1 MKSTLLNSIICA
13 SLLVFA
19 IGCGK
24 DKGGGSN
31 SYINPYVNPGQI
43 NQQELDKVRNWY
55 NGNVEGTLPR
65 NFGAVNATKT
75 VKTYNTQQ
83 SCEEKKFLG
92 IPFQVCR
99 FDGTPSVSTSN
110 FTVNILLQ
118 DSTPIKNKGNVELN
132 EALNANGKSLLEVR
146 YIDASRTQLTYLLST
161 GEVVIYGINR
171 SVNSQLNPE
180 FKRVT
185 SQAQQ
190 IDTLIDF

>member
-1 MKSTLLNSIICA
+1 MIK
-13 SLLVFA
+13 
-19 IGCGK
+19 
-24 DKGGGSN
+24 
-31 SYINPYVNPGQI
+31 P
-43 NQQELDKVRNWY
+43 
-55 NGNVEGTLPR
+55 
-65 NFGAVNATKT
+65 
-75 VKTYNTQQ
+75 
-83 SCEEKKFLG
+83 
-92 IPFQVCR
+92 
-99 FDGTPSVSTSN
+99 
-110 FTVNILLQ
+110 Q

-146 YIDASRTQLTYLLST
+146 YIDANRTQLTYLLST